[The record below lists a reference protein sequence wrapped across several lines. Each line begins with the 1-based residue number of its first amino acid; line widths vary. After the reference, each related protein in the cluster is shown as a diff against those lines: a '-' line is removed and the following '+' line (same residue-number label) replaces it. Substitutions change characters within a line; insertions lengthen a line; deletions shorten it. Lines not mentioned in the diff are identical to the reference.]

1 MSEWDKLWDEFGSD
15 PMRSIKDHIWR
26 TIHLAKIKVEGDKLQ
41 NLNHRLAQSTI
52 VYEQKVMIANQKLQ
66 DAESW
71 TEKGFVVIY
80 KEKLDELKEKAE
92 KWDRL
97 VAEDPDASIILGDQL
112 MMACEELDELRT
124 KLEAIRT
131 LANLSKPDALV
142 KILEVL
148 GE

>member
-1 MSEWDKLWDEFGSD
+1 MNEWDKLKEVRLIPYRAGVLIQEDNYEK
-15 PMRSIKDHIWR
+15 KDVDNLLSRIW
-26 TIHLAKIKVEGDKLQ
+26 VEGDKLQ
-41 NLNHRLAQSTI
+41 NLNHRLAQSAI

-80 KEKLDELKEKAE
+80 KEKLDELKEETEGYKARYDDLHRITV
-92 KWDRL
+92 KW
-97 VAEDPDASIILGDQL
+97 QK
-112 MMACEELDELRT
+112 
-124 KLEAIRT
+124 KLEAIQKILENPEYSMSGRV
-131 LANLSKPDALV
+131 A